1 MCCIPSVITILHSL
15 LLFIATIPT
24 HVGIISMQLNGLL
37 DGTQQPPQMAR
48 HHTFQLKHQ
57 TVPEW
62 RQMIS
67 VEFSHLTHSS
77 FYCVVTGH
85 AFIGE
90 YVQRFFPQHTLDQIT
105 CQCAEPYK
113 PQSMSSCT
121 AQNTMPHTTNS
132 SWMEAALEPSHST
145 LKIRS
150 TSKSFSD
157 PRGDWNLLHSTY
169 MITSVPHCTYCGI
182 KIWIKTMSANKE
194 NITIT
199 F

>member
-1 MCCIPSVITILHSL
+1 MP
-15 LLFIATIPT
+15 
-24 HVGIISMQLNGLL
+24 
-37 DGTQQPPQMAR
+37 R
-48 HHTFQLKHQ
+48 HRTFQLEYQ
-57 TVPEW
+57 TSPEW
-62 RQMIS
+62 RQTIS

-77 FYCVVTGH
+77 FYCIVTGH
-85 AFIGE
+85 TFIGE
-90 YVQRFFPQHTLDQIT
+90 YVQRFFPQHTLDQIA

-121 AQNTMPHTTNS
+121 ARNTMLHSTNS
-132 SWMEAALEPSHST
+132 SRTEAALEPSHST

-150 TSKSFSD
+150 ASKIFSV
-157 PRGDWNLLHSTY
+157 PRGDWNLLHNIY
-169 MITSVPHCTYCGI
+169 MITSVPHCTRRGI